1 MGTCNSECYSL
12 LKLKYLSKSKNSKS
26 NNELEN

>member
-12 LKLKYLSKSKNSKS
+12 LKFKLTKKNKNKSDS
-26 NNELEN
+26 ELEN